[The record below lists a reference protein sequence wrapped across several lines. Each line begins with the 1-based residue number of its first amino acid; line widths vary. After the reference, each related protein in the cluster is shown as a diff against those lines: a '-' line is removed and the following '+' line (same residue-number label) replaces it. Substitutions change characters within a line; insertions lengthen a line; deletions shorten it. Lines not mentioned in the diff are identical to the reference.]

1 MLRAIKTLL
10 QQFYKNLEQ
19 LIIEDLNAILTR
31 FVIMNEHWYDND
43 HQNRINNFKEYLNLK
58 LGLP

>member
-43 HQNRINNFKEYLNLK
+43 HQNRISNFKEYLNLK